1 MEVVF
6 EGHLNR
12 RTLAKGAGRFLTLQ
26 ESTYILYVLVFITL
40 MLMVPTPSWSGAEK
54 LGHYKRCML

>member
-1 MEVVF
+1 MNN
-6 EGHLNR
+6 GN
-12 RTLAKGAGRFLTLQ
+12 KGAGRFLTLQ